1 MGGAAP
7 PPQRAAAALV
17 ADTSRAGWVTPL
29 HELGQMPWHAGVAVA
44 GSKAMAC
51 SVLSALATDPNS
63 GFAAPTGAV
72 LPFGSMEQA
81 ANALGHAER
90 LNFLVDALE
99 SVQSRPEEVAGVCQE
114 LQDLVRQLR
123 PSHEQLGA
131 LAEPFRND
139 PGTKVMVRSTG
150 NAEDL
155 AGLSAAGLYDSISNV
170 APDNTQVLGSAV
182 AEVWASLYTPRAVAS
197 RAAAGVGQRGA
208 HMAVLVQQMLIPDVS
223 FILMTKHPMT
233 NDPNTAYAEL
243 ALGHGETLAS
253 GAVRGTPWR
262 LSMNR
267 SNPGES
273 QVHTYSSFGTA
284 LVPDTDGD
292 GTLKSVSVNS
302 AGHWLS
308 TDDGARGQLAARLVH
323 AGGFVESTL
332 GSVDGGQ
339 LLAQDIEGCVTPDGQ
354 LWVVQTRPQP

>member
-1 MGGAAP
+1 
-7 PPQRAAAALV
+7 
-17 ADTSRAGWVTPL
+17 
-29 HELGQMPWHAGVAVA
+29 
-44 GSKAMAC
+44 
-51 SVLSALATDPNS
+51 
-63 GFAAPTGAV
+63 
-72 LPFGSMEQA
+72 
-81 ANALGHAER
+81 
-90 LNFLVDALE
+90 
-99 SVQSRPEEVAGVCQE
+99 
-114 LQDLVRQLR
+114 
-123 PSHEQLGA
+123 
-131 LAEPFRND
+131 
-139 PGTKVMVRSTG
+139 
-150 NAEDL
+150 
-155 AGLSAAGLYDSISNV
+155 
-170 APDNTQVLGSAV
+170 
-182 AEVWASLYTPRAVAS
+182 
-197 RAAAGVGQRGA
+197 
-208 HMAVLVQQMLIPDVS
+208 MLIPDVS

-292 GTLKSVSVNS
+292 GTLQSVSVNS

-332 GSVDGGQ
+332 GSVDGGP
-339 LLAQDIEGCVTPDGQ
+339 LLAQDIEGCLTPDGQ